1 MPTQEKFDR
10 VEELKEQLERST
22 ITFGADYTR
31 TTVNQMVEL
40 RRAMRANGLE
50 FTVVKNTL
58 MYLAAEQA
66 GKPQVK
72 EIVQGPTAVA
82 FGYDDPAAAA
92 KALADYARANANS
105 FSIRGAVLGD
115 SPPMGPEGVT
125 RLATLPPGRNWW
137 LLCWLR
143 CRLPCPGWSG
153 RSTAR
158 CRIWTT
164 CCEPGCA
171 NWKTNSPTP
180 TSKMPKKERTMALT
194 KEELISAIKEMN
206 VVDLADLV
214 KSLEDEFGVTAAA
227 PVAVAAAPAGDAAA
241 AAPAEEEKTEFEV
254 HIREIGP
261 NKINVIKAVREVT
274 SLGLREAKELV
285 ESAPAAV
292 KESVPRDEADSVK
305 AKLEEAGAVVE
316 VK

>member
-1 MPTQEKFDR
+1 
-10 VEELKEQLERST
+10 
-22 ITFGADYTR
+22 
-31 TTVNQMVEL
+31 
-40 RRAMRANGLE
+40 
-50 FTVVKNTL
+50 
-58 MYLAAEQA
+58 
-66 GKPQVK
+66 
-72 EIVQGPTAVA
+72 
-82 FGYDDPAAAA
+82 
-92 KALADYARANANS
+92 
-105 FSIRGAVLGD
+105 
-115 SPPMGPEGVT
+115 
-125 RLATLPPGRNWW
+125 
-137 LLCWLR
+137 
-143 CRLPCPGWSG
+143 
-153 RSTAR
+153 
-158 CRIWTT
+158 
-164 CCEPGCA
+164 
-171 NWKTNSPTP
+171 
-180 TSKMPKKERTMALT
+180 MALT

-227 PVAVAAAPAGDAAA
+227 PVAVAAAPAGEAAA
-241 AAPAEEEKTEFEV
+241 TAPAEEEKTEFEV